1 MSKLDIK
8 ISPYPCQTKTKK
20 RTNVDAIL
28 ERIPSL
34 RCVSHPVSMCRM
46 ATSLCV
52 SLAIQWPHL
61 WIILCLISIQTADL
75 LNVSLKRLKGCEIL
89 LRKRGT
95 MDSDRFSPSDA
106 VPSSFNPLIFDV
118 EAVNQSSVT
127 DSTLL
132 FFFFFRMHFTRAPMN
147 IPEHAVL
154 CHLKGNVSI
163 YQLPT
168 FSVHVLFLRGKNP
181 LVFLCWTGTLK
192 K

>member
-20 RTNVDAIL
+20 RTNIDAIL

-52 SLAIQWPHL
+52 SLAIHWPRL

-89 LRKRGT
+89 SRKRGT

-132 FFFFFRMHFTRAPMN
+132 FFFFLECILLEPQWTSLST
-147 IPEHAVL
+147 L
-154 CHLKGNVSI
+154 CCV
-163 YQLPT
+163 T
-168 FSVHVLFLRGKNP
+168 
-181 LVFLCWTGTLK
+181 
-192 K
+192 